1 MPEVLYTA
9 IITSAK
15 LGMRA
20 LGQPIDITG
29 LEHLPRTGPA
39 LLAVNHVGY
48 VDFIYGGVA
57 PERIGRRVRF
67 MAKRELFD
75 HKVSGPIMRAC
86 QHIPVDR
93 AEGEASLAE
102 AMRHL
107 EQGELVGIFPEATIS
122 RAMEIKNLKTG
133 AVRIAHRAGVP
144 LIPMV
149 LWGTQRLMTK
159 DHPKDFSRG
168 TAISIRVGAPIVV
181 TGDDPVSETATL
193 RTGAPGPA
201 RGDDRGVPA
210 ARGRR
215 VVAARVVRR
224 ECPHAG
230 ASGRAGRRR
239 AAAPSR
245 APRGETVLTE
255 SICRFVDLSMN
266 R

>member
-9 IITSAK
+9 IIGSAK

-20 LGQPIDITG
+20 LGQPIDIIG

-75 HKVSGPIMRAC
+75 HKISGPIMRAC
-86 QHIPVDR
+86 RHIAVDR

-122 RAMEIKNLKTG
+122 RAMEIKDLKTG

-168 TAISIRVGAPIVV
+168 TAISIRVGEPLGV
-181 TGDDPVSETATL
+181 TGDDPVAETAAL
-193 RTGAPGPA
+193 RTALQDLLAASIAEYPQHQEGAWWLPA
-201 RGDDRGVPA
+201 SYGGSAPTLERA
-210 ARGRR
+210 AELDVAERR
-215 VVAARVVRR
+215 Q
-224 ECPHAG
+224 
-230 ASGRAGRRR
+230 RAERR
-239 AAAPSR
+239 AAKRS
-245 APRGETVLTE
+245 
-255 SICRFVDLSMN
+255 
-266 R
+266 

>member
-9 IITSAK
+9 IIATAK

-75 HKVSGPIMRAC
+75 HRVSGPIMRAC
-86 QHIPVDR
+86 RHIAVDR

-102 AMRHL
+102 AH
-107 EQGELVGIFPEATIS
+107 ATPRRRASWSASSPRPRS
-122 RAMEIKNLKTG
+122 RGPWRSRTSRPARSG
-133 AVRIAHRAGVP
+133 SPHRAGVP

-159 DHPKDFSRG
+159 DHP
-168 TAISIRVGAPIVV
+168 
-181 TGDDPVSETATL
+181 
-193 RTGAPGPA
+193 RT
-201 RGDDRGVPA
+201 
-210 ARGRR
+210 
-215 VVAARVVRR
+215 
-224 ECPHAG
+224 
-230 ASGRAGRRR
+230 SRAGP
-239 AAAPSR
+239 PSR
-245 APRGETVLTE
+245 SGSE
-255 SICRFVDLSMN
+255 SR
-266 R
+266 

>member
-1 MPEVLYTA
+1 MPEVLYSA
-9 IITSAK
+9 IITTAK

-86 QHIPVDR
+86 RHIAVDR

-122 RAMEIKNLKTG
+122 RAMEIKDLKTG

-168 TAISIRVGAPIVV
+168 TAISVRVGEPIEV
-181 TGDDPVSETATL
+181 TGDDPVAETDTL
-193 RTGAPGPA
+193 GAALQDLLAASIAAYPQHQDGAWWLPA
-201 RGDDRGVPA
+201 SYGGSAPTLERA
-210 ARGRR
+210 AELDTAERR
-215 VVAARVVRR
+215 Q
-224 ECPHAG
+224 
-230 ASGRAGRRR
+230 RAERR
-239 AAAPSR
+239 AAERP
-245 APRGETVLTE
+245 
-255 SICRFVDLSMN
+255 
-266 R
+266 